1 MTPFSAEVHFHKNPL
16 GSLPVAYKKHA
27 MMFSREPLGPFTK
40 INFLLLL
47 CQIVMQKRKTKMPKQ
62 AKARLQKVQNRSP
75 CIKGDCQ
82 ETTEKITNIITVH
95 RIYSVVH
102 NLYDFIFKEYL
113 SATLVSASL
122 YRIWHDAYKSIPYQY
137 SKMYCVSLASCP

>member
-40 INFLLLL
+40 INFLLLFL
-47 CQIVMQKRKTKMPKQ
+47 PNCN
-62 AKARLQKVQNRSP
+62 AKAENENAETSESPTTESSEQISLYQRRLPR
-75 CIKGDCQ
+75 

-95 RIYSVVH
+95 RINSVVECRITYMI
-102 NLYDFIFKEYL
+102 LYL
-113 SATLVSASL
+113 
-122 YRIWHDAYKSIPYQY
+122 KSI
-137 SKMYCVSLASCP
+137 